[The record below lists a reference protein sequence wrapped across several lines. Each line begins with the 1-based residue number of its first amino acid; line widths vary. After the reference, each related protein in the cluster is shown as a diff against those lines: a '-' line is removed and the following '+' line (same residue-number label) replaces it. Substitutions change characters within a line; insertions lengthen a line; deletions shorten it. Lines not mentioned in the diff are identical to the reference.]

1 MGSRSLLRERP
12 AFAVDARS
20 STDAGRHLQ
29 ASRASVILVQ
39 HTILSTPGPISRS
52 LSNRLFSDACK
63 FVAGST
69 CLPAACWPKLHA
81 RIYQYSL
88 RGSWQI
94 YSWPAC
100 ERQASKDNSA
110 SNSTPVLRL
119 HTAPTASP
127 VWRPSQ
133 RRGPANCLPAQQRP
147 KLIPSDVDEHLVGQ
161 I

>member
-1 MGSRSLLRERP
+1 MSCRRYRWGVGRSFVERP
-12 AFAVDARS
+12 AFAANARS

-52 LSNRLFSDACK
+52 LSNRLFSNACK

-81 RIYQYSL
+81 RISQYSL
-88 RGSWQI
+88 HGSWQI

-110 SNSTPVLRL
+110 SNSTTVLRL
-119 HTAPTASP
+119 HTATTASP
-127 VWRPSQ
+127 VWRPS
-133 RRGPANCLPAQQRP
+133 PAARP
-147 KLIPSDVDEHLVGQ
+147 CQLLACPTAPKAHSIGCR
-161 I
+161 